1 MNQDL
6 SQPARILASHSPS
19 LKRDTID
26 MDFHERSEEEPATD
40 LQEVLN
46 VFSALGGSEI
56 WQLEWL
62 IDRVEDRDWGMS
74 WL

>member
-1 MNQDL
+1 
-6 SQPARILASHSPS
+6 
-19 LKRDTID
+19 
-26 MDFHERSEEEPATD
+26 MDFHERGEEEPATD

-46 VFSALGGSEI
+46 VFNALSGSEI

>member
-1 MNQDL
+1 
-6 SQPARILASHSPS
+6 
-19 LKRDTID
+19 

-40 LQEVLN
+40 LHEVFN
-46 VFSALGGSEI
+46 FFSALGGSEM

-62 IDRVEDRDWGMS
+62 IDRVEDRDWGMA

>member
-1 MNQDL
+1 
-6 SQPARILASHSPS
+6 
-19 LKRDTID
+19 
-26 MDFHERSEEEPATD
+26 MDSWDKNEEEPATD
-40 LQEVLN
+40 SQEVLS
-46 VFSALGGSEI
+46 VFSALGGSEV

>member
-6 SQPARILASHSPS
+6 SQPARILASYSPP
-19 LKRDTID
+19 LRRDTID
-26 MDFHERSEEEPATD
+26 MDLHERSEEEPATD

>member
-1 MNQDL
+1 
-6 SQPARILASHSPS
+6 
-19 LKRDTID
+19 
-26 MDFHERSEEEPATD
+26 MDFHEISEEEPATD

>member
-1 MNQDL
+1 MG
-6 SQPARILASHSPS
+6 QPARIFASNSPQ
-19 LKRDTID
+19 LQRGIRK
-26 MDFHERSEEEPATD
+26 MDSWDKNEEEPATD
-40 LQEVLN
+40 FQEVLS
-46 VFSALGGSEI
+46 VFSALGGSEV

>member
-1 MNQDL
+1 
-6 SQPARILASHSPS
+6 
-19 LKRDTID
+19 
-26 MDFHERSEEEPATD
+26 MDFHGRSEEEPATD

-46 VFSALGGSEI
+46 VLSALGGSEM